1 MQNAGLAGM
10 SEEEFN
16 SCFNNKELQKAVASN
31 IKDASD
37 VWKVNSTPSFVIND
51 GERILYGSQSYEK
64 FEALVKQLTNN
75 TETSLVPVPQ
85 VADTPAL
92 KETIKSIE
100 IAPESSEAIVQE
112 IAPVKE
118 SGDKLQNAIEK
129 SMDIIEDNLE

>member
-1 MQNAGLAGM
+1 M
-10 SEEEFN
+10 
-16 SCFNNKELQKAVASN
+16 
-31 IKDASD
+31 
-37 VWKVNSTPSFVIND
+37 
-51 GERILYGSQSYEK
+51 YGSQSYEK

-100 IAPESSEAIVQE
+100 IAPESSEAVVQEIVPEVTQE